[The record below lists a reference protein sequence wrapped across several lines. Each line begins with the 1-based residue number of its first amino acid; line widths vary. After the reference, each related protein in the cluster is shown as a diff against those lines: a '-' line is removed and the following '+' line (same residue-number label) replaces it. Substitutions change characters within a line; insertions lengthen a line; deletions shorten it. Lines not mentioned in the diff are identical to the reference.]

1 MNIYVGIM
9 FITFLVL
16 LLSGLPIF
24 AAIGLSSVTYLV
36 ISHDVPL
43 MLIPQK
49 IFVTVNAYSLL
60 AIPLFM
66 LAGELM
72 NSGGITRSILNF
84 CSRIVGHIRG
94 GLAHVSILT
103 CMIFAGMCGSC
114 TAAAAS
120 VGSMM
125 LPALRADGYED
136 DYSASVIASAAV
148 LGPVIP
154 PSIIMVIYAS
164 ISGDSV
170 AKLFLGGIIPGII
183 IGILLMVMA
192 YIVAARRGYSAKN
205 QHMAPPAEIAKAFLH
220 SLPALMLPVIIIVG
234 IMSGVFTATEAGAV
248 AVLYAAI
255 LGVVTHELHL
265 KDIKP
270 IMMKAARSTTNVLL
284 LMATGATL
292 GWILTKNQVPQN
304 MTKALLDITQQ
315 PILLMIIIIT
325 FILFLGCFLTDA
337 TIVPIVTPLVLPVV
351 RSIGYD
357 PIAFGVI
364 LCTISVVGN
373 LTPPVGGL
381 LFVVSGIGD
390 IPVGKIAK
398 TVLPFLGVIV
408 GVLVLCSIFPGIISF
423 IPNVLLG

>member
-1 MNIYVGIM
+1 MNTALIIM

-24 AAIGLSSVTYLV
+24 CAIGLSSVTYLV
-36 ISHDVPL
+36 VSQDVPL

-49 IFVTVNAYSLL
+49 IFVTVNSYSLL

-72 NSGGITRSILNF
+72 NSGGITRNILNF
-84 CSRIVGHIRG
+84 CSKIIGHIRG

-125 LPALRADGYED
+125 IPALREDGYDD

-183 IGILLMVMA
+183 IGLLLMVVA
-192 YIVAARRGYSAKN
+192 YFLAVKRGYTAKN
-205 QHMAPPAEIAKAFLH
+205 AHIAPFKEILSALLH
-220 SLPALMLPVIIIVG
+220 SLPALMLPIIIIVG
-234 IMSGVFTATEAGAV
+234 ILSGIFTATEAGSV

-255 LGVVTHELHL
+255 LGIATKELRF

-292 GWILTKNQVPQN
+292 GWILTKNQVPQK
-304 MTKALLDITQQ
+304 MTMALLGITRQ
-315 PILLMIIIIT
+315 PVLLMVIIIA
-325 FILFLGCFLTDA
+325 FVLFLGCFLTDA
-337 TIVPIVTPLVLPVV
+337 TIVPILTPLVLPVV

-390 IPVGKIAK
+390 IPVGKIAR

-408 GVLVLCSIFPGIISF
+408 GVLILCSIFPSIISF
-423 IPNVLLG
+423 IPNHLL

>member
-1 MNIYVGIM
+1 MTLALVLM
-9 FITFLVL
+9 FVVFLVL

-24 AAIGLSSVTYLV
+24 SAIGLSSVTYLV
-36 ISHDVPL
+36 VSQDVPL

-49 IFVTVNAYSLL
+49 IFVTVDSYSLL

-84 CSRIVGHIRG
+84 CSKLVGHIRG

-125 LPALRADGYED
+125 LPAMREDGYDD
-136 DYSASVIASAAV
+136 DYSASIIASAAV

-170 AKLFLGGIIPGII
+170 AKLFMGGIIPGII
-183 IGILLMVMA
+183 IGILLMVTA
-192 YIVAARRGYSAKN
+192 SLVAKKRGYTTKSE
-205 QHMAPPAEIAKAFLH
+205 HMAPIGEIANAFLH
-220 SLPALMLPVIIIVG
+220 SLPALMLPIVIIVG
-234 IMSGVFTATEAGAV
+234 IMTGVFTATEAGSV
-248 AVLYAAI
+248 AVLYATL
-255 LGVVTHELHL
+255 LGVITRELKL
-265 KDIKP
+265 KAIKP
-270 IMMKAARSTTNVLL
+270 IMLKAAKSTTNVLL

-292 GWILTKNQVPQN
+292 GWILTKNQVPQR
-304 MTKALLDITQQ
+304 MTMALLSITEQ
-315 PILLMIIIIT
+315 PVLLMVIIIA
-325 FILFLGCFLTDA
+325 FVLFLGCFLTDA
-337 TIVPIVTPLVLPVV
+337 TIVPIITPLVLPVV

-408 GVLVLCSIFPGIISF
+408 GTLVLCSIFPSIISF
-423 IPNVLLG
+423 IPNLIL

>member
-1 MNIYVGIM
+1 MSPLLLM
-9 FITFLVL
+9 FIIFIAL

-24 AAIGLSSVTYLV
+24 AAIGLSSVSYILLAG
-36 ISHDVPL
+36 DVPL
-43 MLIPQK
+43 MLIPQR
-49 IFVTVNAYSLL
+49 IFVTTDSFSLL

-84 CSRIVGHIRG
+84 CSKLVGHVRG

-125 LPALRADGYED
+125 LPALREDGYD
-136 DYSASVIASAAV
+136 DDFSGSIIASAAV

-170 AKLFLGGIIPGII
+170 AKLFLGGIVPGFI

-192 YIVAARRGYSAKN
+192 SLISVRRGYQAKN
-205 QHMAPPAEIAKAFLH
+205 NKMASLPEIFRALFQ
-220 SLPALMLPVIIIVG
+220 SLPALFLPVFIIVG
-234 IMSGVFTATEAGAV
+234 IMSGLFTATEAGAV
-248 AVLYAAI
+248 AVGYAAI
-255 LGVVTHELHL
+255 LGFVTKELKIQNL
-265 KDIKP
+265 RGVLG
-270 IMMKAARSTTNVLL
+270 KAAKASTNVLL
-284 LMATGATL
+284 LMGTGATL
-292 GWILTKNQVPQN
+292 GWILTKNQVPQT
-304 MTKALLDITQQ
+304 MTRVLLGITRQPALL
-315 PILLMIIIIT
+315 LIIIIA
-325 FILFLGCFLTDA
+325 FVLFLGCFLTDA
-337 TIVPIVTPLVLPVV
+337 TIVPILAPLLLPVIT
-351 RSIGYD
+351 SIGYD

-381 LFVVSGIGD
+381 LFVVSGVGG
-390 IPVGKIAK
+390 IPVGKIAR

-408 GVLVLCSIFPGIISF
+408 FVLVLCALCPGIVSF
-423 IPNVLLG
+423 IPNHLMG